1 MRCQTLIVEQRHRDL
16 LLRAYQAEAKWSAE
30 SGDPR
35 TFLLLHS
42 GGMQRHIDHPCW
54 NPSWPAPSELTIDDL
69 GELGHLRV
77 EPSHNKQRTFTL
89 SMAGRELASRLHR
102 QANDP

>member
-1 MRCQTLIVEQRHRDL
+1 MPWQTSFVEQRHHLL
-16 LLRAYQAEAKWSAE
+16 LLRAYQAEANWSAE
-30 SGDPR
+30 GGEPR

-42 GGMQRHIDHPCW
+42 GGMQSHIDHPGW
-54 NPSWPAPSELTIDDL
+54 DASWPAPSELTIDDL

-89 SMAGRELASRLHR
+89 SMVGRELASRLHR
-102 QANDP
+102 QANDS

>member
-1 MRCQTLIVEQRHRDL
+1 MEKRHQVL
-16 LLRAYQAEAKWSAE
+16 LLRAYQAEAHWSAKGGE
-30 SGDPR
+30 PR

-42 GGMQRHIDHPCW
+42 GGMQSHIDHPGW
-54 NPSWPAPSELTIDDL
+54 DPVWSAPSELTIDEL

-89 SMAGRELASRLHR
+89 SMVGRELASRLHP
-102 QANDP
+102 QAKDS